1 MEITKILSKVKKNVS
16 KSRYDHTVRVMKTAI
31 KLAEIHNINQQQVEI
46 ASALHDYSKCESE
59 DDLKNYIIDHH
70 IDADLLNYNQEL
82 WHSHVGAHYA
92 QYTLGIDD
100 RSILNAI
107 KYHTTGREN
116 MDQVELI
123 VFIADFIEPER
134 KIAGIDKIRKMAE
147 QDLHEAALLIFK
159 ASIPY
164 LVSLEA
170 VVYPGTV
177 DAYNY
182 LIKLKGDH

>member
-1 MEITKILSKVKKNVS
+1 MEVSEILSKVEKNVS
-16 KSRYDHTVRVMKTAI
+16 KDRYDHTVRVMKTAI
-31 KLAEIHNINQQQVEI
+31 KLARIHDVNQKQVEI

-59 DDLKNYIIDHH
+59 NYLKNYIIDHH

-100 RSILNAI
+100 RSVLNAI

-123 VFIADFIEPER
+123 VFIADFIEPGR
-134 KIAGIDKIRKMAE
+134 KIPGIDKIREMAK

-170 VVYPGTV
+170 IVYPGTL